1 MADAYCKVHGNTP
14 EADRP
19 KPAIGEWTAVKLRD
33 IYIKGGESMQPIAS
47 AINAALDE
55 AVDAAEQEIL
65 VLQQQLAA
73 ERREHEQW
81 LAIQKDQFSEI
92 ERLQKQLAAKQ
103 QELEATAEVN
113 ALLQNGIENRDNQ
126 LAAEREKVED
136 AWGEIDDNVKEVQ
149 QLREQLSRMELE
161 LQRSNAKCAEKA
173 SQLAAAQAAIIEA
186 TGIRL
191 HDRKALNAA
200 IAAATSEILKQAHE
214 WREMWEASEA
224 AQKPL
229 VDGINEALQRLSAM
243 EDFMPS
249 RLVAVGLRHAL
260 SNMKEGK

>member
-92 ERLQKQLAAKQ
+92 ERLQKQLAA
-103 QELEATAEVN
+103 
-113 ALLQNGIENRDNQ
+113 
-126 LAAEREKVED
+126 EREKTHKTER
-136 AWGEIDDNVKEVQ
+136 ALIQAEREVQ
-149 QLREQLSRMELE
+149 QLREQLTGMELE

-224 AQKPL
+224 AQQPL

>member
-14 EADRP
+14 EADRH
-19 KPAIGEWTAVKLRD
+19 KPATGEWTSHDARE
-33 IYIKGGESMQPIAS
+33 YGHQGGWELIAD
-47 AINAALDE
+47 AHNAA
-55 AVDAAEQEIL
+55 
-65 VLQQQLAA
+65 
-73 ERREHEQW
+73 
-81 LAIQKDQFSEI
+81 
-92 ERLQKQLAAKQ
+92 LAAKQ

-126 LAAEREKVED
+126 LAAEREEVKRLIADKVMLHE
-136 AWGEIDDNVKEVQ
+136 ANQ
-149 QLREQLSRMELE
+149 QLREQLSGMELE

-173 SQLAAAQAAIIEA
+173 SQLAAAQAAFVKLKSA
-186 TGIRL
+186 IRDVHWHGKPL
-191 HDRKALNAA
+191 SETLNIDITDTTALNAA

-224 AQKPL
+224 AQQPL